1 MAAASRGFESSS
13 YFNPSLSNAASS
25 VSRGNSASSLS
36 RIPLYED
43 DALGHS
49 PLRDEET
56 PASPNSQWA
65 SDSTSALAHQRE
77 QVGSASTIRAS
88 SAVSTVPHTAYTSR
102 RSQTPFLRG
111 DEGRH
116 VICAVSEARGITP
129 AVGVAFVNIATGEAI
144 LSQISD
150 SQFYVKTLHKLNMLE
165 PSHILMVP
173 SACAPNPSSYL
184 YYMIEQHVASAKIVP
199 WHRKFWSES
208 AGLDYISEYALQGD
222 AEAIQV
228 AIQGN
233 FFTTCAFSAVMKH
246 LEVELSLN
254 IVSHTLRI
262 RYEPSDHTM
271 MIDVS
276 AIQSLELVQNLR
288 NSRSKDSLY
297 GLLNQTLTPM
307 GARKLKSD
315 ILQPTTLVED
325 VLKWRYEAVAEL
337 TSSEDVFVG
346 LVIIPRRPST
356 EASEFA
362 LNQVIMIKAFLASV
376 PNIYQALG
384 PAQCH
389 LLVKIRDLCRPEMT
403 QQVQDLISEAIN
415 ADVTLMKS
423 PLEMRNARM
432 FAVKSGYN
440 GLLDVARQTYKEC
453 TEDVH
458 RYVTDLNRTFELDA
472 KLKYDT
478 TRRYWL
484 QLRAADFQNRA
495 IPDILVNRV
504 IKKGH
509 IECLTLQMKKF
520 DFRIADSVTEA
531 MGMGDQVVQEMLD
544 SIRTQIEPM
553 FRVCDAIALLDMLA
567 SFAQIAIQRDYV
579 RPVISDTLGLKAA
592 RHPILDKNLD
602 DEFVPNDVFSKEEY
616 RFQIITGCNM
626 SGKSTYIRM
635 IALLQVMAQ
644 IGCFVPA
651 RYASFRIIHHI
662 FARLSTD
669 DSIEG
674 NLSTFSCEMRE
685 MAFILRNVEKNS
697 MVIIDELGRGTSTR
711 DGLSIALAMAEALMR
726 SRASVWFVTHY
737 DKLAEVLGNRFGVI
751 NLHLAT
757 RTSMTPHETPK
768 MTMLYTLSSGRV
780 LDEHYGITLAKAM
793 GFPDDFLEEAE
804 RVSRSLK
811 QQREAKKQSPEAHR
825 RISRQNLILNLH
837 EQLKQAY
844 ASQLD
849 EEALALHLEK
859 LQEEFIARI
868 EAIEGDSD
876 TESGPQTLSPI
887 QRETSEPLMFEDAI
901 ATTQEGF
908 GMVDPY
914 KDVNDTGTNDMP
926 ASPLWS
932 DIFESDEVDESSRM
946 MDVDG

>member
-13 YFNPSLSNAASS
+13 YFDPSLSNEASN
-25 VSRGNSASSLS
+25 VSRGNSASSFS

-56 PASPNSQWA
+56 PASPNSQWT
-65 SDSTSALAHQRE
+65 SNSTSALAHQPE

-88 SAVSTVPHTAYTSR
+88 STVSTVPHTAYTSR

-129 AVGVAFVNIATGEAI
+129 SVGVAFVNIATGEVI

-254 IVSHTLRI
+254 IVSHTMRI

-297 GLLNQTLTPM
+297 GLLNQTITPM

-337 TSSEDVFVG
+337 TSSEDMFIG

-458 RYVTDLNRTFELDA
+458 RYVADLNNA

-484 QLRAADFQNRA
+484 QLKAADFQNRA
-495 IPDILVNRV
+495 IPDVLVNRV

-567 SFAQIAIQRDYV
+567 SFAQIAILRDYV
-579 RPVISDTLGLKAA
+579 RPVISDTLGLRAA
-592 RHPILDKNLD
+592 RHPILDKNLN

-626 SGKSTYIRM
+626 SGKSTYI
-635 IALLQVMAQ
+635 
-644 IGCFVPA
+644 P
-651 RYASFRIIHHI
+651 
-662 FARLSTD
+662 
-669 DSIEG
+669 
-674 NLSTFSCEMRE
+674 
-685 MAFILRNVEKNS
+685 
-697 MVIIDELGRGTSTR
+697 
-711 DGLSIALAMAEALMR
+711 
-726 SRASVWFVTHY
+726 
-737 DKLAEVLGNRFGVI
+737 EVLGNRFGVI

-757 RTSMTPHETPK
+757 STSMTPHETPK

-811 QQREAKKQSPEAHR
+811 QQREANRQSPEVHR

-849 EEALALHLEK
+849 EEALSLHLEK

-876 TESGPQTLSPI
+876 TESEPQTLSPI
-887 QRETSEPLMFEDAI
+887 QSATSEPLMFEDAP
-901 ATTQEGF
+901 ATKQEEF
-908 GMVDPY
+908 RMVDLSE
-914 KDVNDTGTNDMP
+914 DVNDTETNDMP

>member
-1 MAAASRGFESSS
+1 MPQSQLTQSPVPKRQPTTTMAAASRGFESSS

-346 LVIIPRRPST
+346 VR
-356 EASEFA
+356 
-362 LNQVIMIKAFLASV
+362 K
-376 PNIYQALG
+376 G
-384 PAQCH
+384 
-389 LLVKIRDLCRPEMT
+389 
-403 QQVQDLISEAIN
+403 
-415 ADVTLMKS
+415 
-423 PLEMRNARM
+423 
-432 FAVKSGYN
+432 
-440 GLLDVARQTYKEC
+440 
-453 TEDVH
+453 
-458 RYVTDLNRTFELDA
+458 TFELDA

-651 RYASFRIIHHI
+651 RYASFRIIHHV

-737 DKLAEVLGNRFGVI
+737 DKLGNVLCIQYLLFLNR
-751 NLHLAT
+751 
-757 RTSMTPHETPK
+757 
-768 MTMLYTLSSGRV
+768 
-780 LDEHYGITLAKAM
+780 
-793 GFPDDFLEEAE
+793 
-804 RVSRSLK
+804 
-811 QQREAKKQSPEAHR
+811 
-825 RISRQNLILNLH
+825 
-837 EQLKQAY
+837 
-844 ASQLD
+844 
-849 EEALALHLEK
+849 
-859 LQEEFIARI
+859 
-868 EAIEGDSD
+868 
-876 TESGPQTLSPI
+876 
-887 QRETSEPLMFEDAI
+887 
-901 ATTQEGF
+901 
-908 GMVDPY
+908 
-914 KDVNDTGTNDMP
+914 
-926 ASPLWS
+926 
-932 DIFESDEVDESSRM
+932 
-946 MDVDG
+946 